1 MRTMLRAVGACGA
14 WLVVSLSA
22 VAQEPPRPGPSL
34 DSLVGSWVLTGTIR
48 GAPTT
53 HDVTAEW
60 VLNRE
65 YLRIHEVSREKNAA
79 GGPAYEAIILVGWD
93 PQSGEYQCLWL
104 DTTGGSGLSSPSGI
118 ARGRPAGDSIP
129 FVWMDA
135 GGPSLHNTFVYS
147 RGSGTWRWD
156 IDNETGGTRSPFARL
171 TLARNPQ
178 APLVPAAAAATRPD
192 QLVWTPYPAGGV
204 QASLLGD
211 PGRAGT
217 YVVRIRIPAG
227 LRLAPHFHPD
237 GRIVQVLSGTMYFAY
252 GDSGDTT
259 RLRAYP
265 AGSLWTEPPGIAH
278 YAWAR
283 DGEVVLQ
290 IVGTGPSGSRPAGAH
305 QPH

>member
-1 MRTMLRAVGACGA
+1 MRTPRRAACTLA
-14 WLVVSLSA
+14 ALLVVSLSA
-22 VAQEPPRPGPSL
+22 SAQEPPRPGPAL
-34 DSLVGSWVLTGTIR
+34 DSLVGAWVLTGTIR
-48 GAPTT
+48 GTPTT

-65 YLRIHEVSREKNAA
+65 YLRLHEVSRERDAA
-79 GGPAYEAIILVGWD
+79 GSPVYEAIVVIGWD
-93 PQSGEYQCLWL
+93 PGSGEYTCLWL
-104 DTTGGSGLSSPSGI
+104 DTTGGGGLAAEGI

-129 FVWMDA
+129 FVWRDA
-135 GGPSLHNTFVYS
+135 GGPSLHNTFVYE
-147 RGSGTWRWD
+147 RGSGTWRWI
-156 IDNETGGTRSPFARL
+156 IDNESGGKLSPFARL

-178 APLVPAAAAATRPD
+178 AQLVPAAAATSLPD

-204 QASLLGD
+204 QAFLLGD
-211 PGRAGT
+211 PSGPGT
-217 YVVRIRIPAG
+217 YVVRIRVPAG

-259 RLRAYP
+259 RLRAFP
-265 AGSLWTEPPGIAH
+265 AGSLWTEPPGAVH

-290 IVGTGPSGSRPAGAH
+290 IVGTGPSGSQPAGAR
-305 QPH
+305 QQR